1 MVGDR
6 IIISDKHRKAAQQIF
21 EAVEDA
27 VESSGEIYTI
37 SVSGES
43 GSGKSET
50 AHALAEKLDQNGTK
64 CLLFQQ
70 DDYFNNPPRS
80 NERMRRQRVDRND
93 LSCIGMHEVKLELLD
108 SHLSQAK
115 SGATSIHKPLV
126 LFDEDRISEETV
138 LLDGIRAIIVEGTYT
153 TSLSNIDARV
163 FIDLTF
169 RETKLA
175 RLERAREL
183 QDDFLERVLE
193 VEHSIISAYKKQAD
207 FIIQP
212 GFDVVIN
219 NSRLQ

>member
-37 SVSGES
+37 SVAGES

-70 DDYFNNPPRS
+70 DDYFHNPPRS

-115 SGATSIHKPLV
+115 FGATSIHKPLV

-193 VEHSIISAYKKQAD
+193 VEHSIISAHKKQAD

-212 GFDVVIN
+212 GFDVVSN